1 MVGKMGLDLDLE
13 AFEIPNALR
22 ESGSSLYYF
31 FMHTHI
37 FSYTYIYINLPSFR
51 FLFLFF
57 ITPLEL

>member
-37 FSYTYIYINLPSFR
+37 FSYIYIYI
-51 FLFLFF
+51 
-57 ITPLEL
+57 